1 MKELF
6 CLIFLFFFLFFSAP
20 GISMAFTNEDA
31 QRDIYTASEAAPI
44 ESALTSSSSGV
55 PVDYQLAYHGL
66 LPDNP
71 LYFLKVIRD
80 RLIDFLIADPLKKAE
95 FYLLQADKHATSGV
109 ALFVKGKQELA
120 ESTISKGEN
129 YFEAGIIKLSE
140 AKKQGT
146 DIKYLSGR
154 YAVALQKHKELVT
167 GLIKQSGKEVKKKLE
182 HALIRLKNFE
192 KQVTSLRLD

>member
-1 MKELF
+1 MKRF
-6 CLIFLFFFLFFSAP
+6 FLFFFLISYLLFLIPVSAVF
-20 GISMAFTNEDA
+20 AQEDA
-31 QRDIYTASEAAPI
+31 QKDIYTASQAAAP
-44 ESALTSSSSGV
+44 TPT

-109 ALFVKGKQELA
+109 ALFVKGKQQLA

-129 YFEAGIIKLSE
+129 YFELGIVKLQE

-146 DIKYLSGR
+146 DTKNLSQR
-154 YAVALQKHKELVT
+154 YGVSLQKHKELVL
-167 GLIKQSGKEVKKKLE
+167 GLISQAGGDIKKKLE
-182 HALIRLKNFE
+182 HALTRLEKFE
-192 KQVTSLRLD
+192 KQVDSLSK